1 MTLFF
6 RIESLCSNCGKCIRE
21 IASGPYFSFTGE
33 YRLANN
39 MLADGT
45 PLSRYE
51 PELCDECEKGD
62 KKMSRVGPE
71 FDGLTARCLRPG
83 CGFEGLVSKFK
94 MAASPYH
101 DMRCPECGTTHVDTS
116 KIKEK
121 LGDEYGYG
129 TNNFLED
136 MPKGLSKEPERGD

>member
-6 RIESLCSNCGKCIRE
+6 RIESLCSQCGKLIRE
-21 IASGPYFSFTGE
+21 IANGPYFSFTGE
-33 YRLANN
+33 FRLANN

-51 PELCDECEKGD
+51 PELCDECKEGGKVSNVD
-62 KKMSRVGPE
+62 PM
-71 FDGLTARCLRPG
+71 FAGLKAKCLRPG
-83 CGFEGLVSKFK
+83 CGYEGAVSKFK
-94 MAASPYH
+94 MAPSPYH

-116 KIKEK
+116 EIKAK

-129 TNNFLED
+129 KNNTLED
-136 MPKGLSKEPERGD
+136 WPKNLSKGPELGD